1 MHTCTHAHWHTH
13 TKKFH
18 SKKIINQKRK
28 RKQPHI
34 SGCVLFL
41 RSIFIS
47 IPPLHYD
54 LLYTQTMNTIRSA
67 AHKDPQECI
76 HNQGIV
82 SAAQC
87 FHLFTQ
93 RRSASKEKKSPLQ
106 SLSGLPAGYHGFPTQ
121 VSEVGGLSKS
131 QTSLFKA
138 YSLTS
143 YCSVLERKTNK
154 SWPFISTHPDL

>member
-1 MHTCTHAHWHTH
+1 MHTCTLAHTH
-13 TKKFH
+13 THTHKQKN
-18 SKKIINQKRK
+18 STAKKIINQKRK
-28 RKQPHI
+28 RKQLHI

-54 LLYTQTMNTIRSA
+54 LLYTQTMNTITSA
-67 AHKDPQECI
+67 AHKDPQESI

-106 SLSGLPAGYHGFPTQ
+106 SPSVPIRTSCWLPWLPSHTSVP
-121 VSEVGGLSKS
+121 VGVDSKS

-138 YSLTS
+138 
-143 YCSVLERKTNK
+143 
-154 SWPFISTHPDL
+154 H